1 MARNMITGKETQ
13 KMQEFTQEQID
24 RAEHMGIALPV
35 DVKEQIFEYANL
47 IGEEEKVRTLVRNLT
62 DAINQADE
70 DKVEE
75 LLDDAKMDIQDL
87 PDPTIG
93 KLELRDYGYTAED
106 MVPLRKEAALD
117 YHRMGSKIYCLG
129 SDGGKG
135 EYVSKEMIQAHE
147 GLFGME
153 LQMWERIRDQDLDYA
168 DEDFGAFQEPMSVID
183 QEEALKLYDAGADI
197 YLITNFSSPIYVT
210 ERMEIERGPE
220 HYQMSM
226 AERERFRNLEW
237 EMQKYPQVQ
246 SLKEAN
252 LLLGTRRTFGIY
264 QIKDDSPGENYAF
277 MNMSFIESHGMQIKK
292 EDYKLVYVGELLR
305 NMSLEDIFERFN
317 IDRPEDFRG
326 HSLSVSDI
334 VVLNDGE
341 KVTAHFVDSISFEQ
355 LDSFLNLEEQ
365 VLSELAYEV
374 GERYFAIQRTEEG
387 YDYSFYD
394 EDFRLMDGGVYEN
407 DEISIEEA
415 AEELLEDEGW
425 TGERIRGDYD
435 RLMEKVEEMD
445 EVVMAEIQK
454 SQGEYKPLAKV
465 EELEEANYNMI
476 DNVLNNMPL
485 KKEPYLEYFAAECDE
500 FHDMGAYEKST
511 DVNQIAAV
519 YEKYRENPETAYLG
533 CSMGIIYRDPEDS
546 YYDEAEFAI
555 VKGNTVFGNLMDDVR
570 FYGELALVRE
580 GIEKIHE
587 ALPDYKY
594 VPMQDVREAMYPE
607 KMTTEQLAEALDEI
621 AEAFD
626 PYDYRDHVEPGQDTL
641 QEVMLDLQSGN
652 VGSYISFLKD
662 VIEEDCEQSV
672 WAGVLLERLK
682 SYEPDI
688 SKETEPMVYVNYCE
702 KRELMEPRCQK
713 LSDLDS
719 RTAQKD
725 KEWYADRNPRTD
737 EPMVTAQM
745 FFTIYYAEK
754 GDKMLQ
760 HFKGKIDIG
769 TGNGGIL
776 SQLKLQNELKLTDE
790 SWIGY
795 LKNKGNEEFQKCM
808 EDLTDMQNHV
818 LPYLKSFCS
827 LEEKSVQEKQK
838 RQVAEKQDSRVEA
851 SRAANVTKGD
861 NDKAVKKVVSSM
873 QTEKNKATT
882 KAKKPSI
889 HERLEINKRKI
900 QEKQGK
906 DDPERGADRDVRT
919 V

>member
-135 EYVSKEMIQAHE
+135 EYASKEMIQAHE

-153 LQMWERIRDQDLDYA
+153 LQMWERIRDRDLDYA

-210 ERMEIERGPE
+210 ERKEIERGPE

-237 EMQKYPQVQ
+237 EMQKYPQIQ

-292 EDYKLVYVGELLR
+292 EDYKLVYVGELLG
-305 NMSLEDIFERFN
+305 NTSLDDIFERFN
-317 IDRPEDFRG
+317 IDRPKDFRG

-394 EDFRLMDGGVYEN
+394 EDFRLMDGG
-407 DEISIEEA
+407 I
-415 AEELLEDEGW
+415 
-425 TGERIRGDYD
+425 
-435 RLMEKVEEMD
+435 
-445 EVVMAEIQK
+445 
-454 SQGEYKPLAKV
+454 
-465 EELEEANYNMI
+465 
-476 DNVLNNMPL
+476 
-485 KKEPYLEYFAAECDE
+485 
-500 FHDMGAYEKST
+500 
-511 DVNQIAAV
+511 

-533 CSMGIIYRDPEDS
+533 CSMGIIYRDSEDS

-570 FYGELALVRE
+570 FYGELALVRG

-587 ALPDYKY
+587 ALLDYKY
-594 VPMQDVREAMYPE
+594 VPMRDVREAMYPE
-607 KMTTEQLAEALDEI
+607 KMTTEQLTEAVDEI

-626 PYDYRDHVEPGQDTL
+626 PYEYRDNVERGENTV
-641 QEVMLDLQSGN
+641 QEVILDLQSGN
-652 VGSYISFLKD
+652 IHYYISYLKD
-662 VIEEDCEQSV
+662 IVDEECDMSV
-672 WAGVLLERLK
+672 RAGVLLERLK
-682 SYEPDI
+682 AYEPELPKDI
-688 SKETEPMVYVNYCE
+688 EPMVYVNYCE
-702 KRELMEPRCQK
+702 KSDLGNPRCC
-713 LSDLDS
+713 
-719 RTAQKD
+719 
-725 KEWYADRNPRTD
+725 
-737 EPMVTAQM
+737 
-745 FFTIYYAEK
+745 II
-754 GDKMLQ
+754 
-760 HFKGKIDIG
+760 FK
-769 TGNGGIL
+769 
-776 SQLKLQNELKLTDE
+776 
-790 SWIGY
+790 
-795 LKNKGNEEFQKCM
+795 
-808 EDLTDMQNHV
+808 
-818 LPYLKSFCS
+818 
-827 LEEKSVQEKQK
+827 
-838 RQVAEKQDSRVEA
+838 
-851 SRAANVTKGD
+851 
-861 NDKAVKKVVSSM
+861 
-873 QTEKNKATT
+873 
-882 KAKKPSI
+882 
-889 HERLEINKRKI
+889 
-900 QEKQGK
+900 
-906 DDPERGADRDVRT
+906 VR
-919 V
+919 